1 MGAQLKIDGDET
13 YALATELA
21 SLRGESVEAVVNRAL
36 REALERDRKARADD
50 NIQPQEAEDRIAGIR
65 AITADI
71 RKHLKHPL
79 PSSDH
84 NWLYDDETGLPR

>member
-1 MGAQLKIDGDET
+1 MGPQLKIDGDET
-13 YALATELA
+13 YALAAELA
-21 SLRGESVEAVVNRAL
+21 GLRGENIEAAVNRAL

-50 NIQPQEAEDRIAGIR
+50 AQEQDVENFIAEIR

-71 RKHLKHPL
+71 RSQLKHPL

-84 NWLYDDETGLPR
+84 SYLYDDETGLPR

>member
-1 MGAQLKIDGDET
+1 MGEQLKIDGDET
-13 YALATELA
+13 YKLALELA
-21 SLRGESVEAVVNRAL
+21 SLHGESIEAVVTRAL
-36 REALERDRKARADD
+36 REALSRGREARANQDLSD
-50 NIQPQEAEDRIAGIR
+50 EEVEKTIAEVR

-71 RKHLKHPL
+71 RRHLKYPL

>member
-13 YALATELA
+13 YGLAVELA
-21 SLRGESVEAVVNRAL
+21 SLYGESIEAAVNRAL
-36 REALERDRKARADD
+36 REALRRGREARAGQDLSD
-50 NIQPQEAEDRIAGIR
+50 EDIEKEIKEIR

-79 PSSDH
+79 ASSDH
-84 NWLYDDETGLPR
+84 SWLYDDETGLPR

>member
-1 MGAQLKIDGDET
+1 MGTQLKIDGDET
-13 YALATELA
+13 YALAAELA
-21 SLRGESVEAVVNRAL
+21 GLRGESIEAVVNRAL

-50 NIQPQEAEDRIAGIR
+50 VAREDAEKFIAEIR

-71 RKHLKHPL
+71 RSHLKHPL

-84 NWLYDDETGLPR
+84 SYLYDDETGLPL

>member
-13 YALATELA
+13 YALAAELA
-21 SLRGESVEAVVNRAL
+21 SLRGESIEAVVNRAL
-36 REALERDRKARADD
+36 REALERDRKVRADD
-50 NIQPQEAEDRIAGIR
+50 GTQEQEVEDKIAEIR

-71 RKHLKHPL
+71 RRHLKHPL

-84 NWLYDDETGLPR
+84 SWLYDDETGLPR